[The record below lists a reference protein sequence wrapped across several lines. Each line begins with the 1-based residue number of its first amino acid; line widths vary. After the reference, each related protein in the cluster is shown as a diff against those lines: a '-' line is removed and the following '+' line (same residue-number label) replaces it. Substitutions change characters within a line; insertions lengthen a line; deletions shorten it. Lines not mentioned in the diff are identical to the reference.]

1 MAGGADTHLALKVLS
16 AAAHTA
22 ARGMLLISPSSRA
35 RGPLEAL
42 SRLGRAPDP
51 TTPLPAGIGGGTL
64 DLQIILV
71 VEILLGIAIPL
82 VWFLVLRRQAK
93 RITARARRQATK
105 ILEEA
110 ERSSE
115 SKLREAEIISKEK
128 LLQART
134 EFEKVSHK
142 RRTELEGLER
152 RLTQKEDLLDKRVEQ
167 LDQRDKEVTGRERQ
181 VTDRER
187 ASALKESEVE
197 TLLREERGKLE
208 QIAGLTAQQAK
219 EELVRLIENEARMD
233 AAHAV
238 KRAEDEAREQAQKQA
253 QRIIGMAIQRSASDY
268 ISETTVSVVVLPS
281 DEMKGRIIGR
291 EGRNIR
297 ALEAATGIDLIV
309 DDTPEAVILSGF
321 DPYRR
326 EVARVA
332 LDRLIADGRIH
343 PARIEEVVEKV
354 KAELDE
360 LIVEEGESALLE
372 LNIPDVHPELV
383 KLLGRLRFRTSYGQ
397 NVLQH
402 SREVAF
408 LAGTM
413 AGELKGN
420 VHVARRAGLFHD
432 VGKAVDRE
440 MDGTH
445 LEIGMDLLRRYGE
458 SEEVVHAMACH
469 HGDYDPETVEAILVT
484 AADALSAARPGAR
497 REVLETYVKRLEKLE
512 EIASGFKGVQKTY
525 AIQAGREVR
534 IIVDSGKISDE
545 EAIML
550 SKDVAK
556 KIESELTYPG
566 QIKVNVIRETRS
578 IEYAR

>member
-1 MAGGADTHLALKVLS
+1 VDIYTTLLI
-16 AAAHTA
+16 AAALA
-22 ARGMLLISPSSRA
+22 AA
-35 RGPLEAL
+35 
-42 SRLGRAPDP
+42 
-51 TTPLPAGIGGGTL
+51 
-64 DLQIILV
+64 V
-71 VEILLGIAIPL
+71 FL
-82 VWFLVLRRQAK
+82 VWWLVLRRQAK
-93 RITARARRQATK
+93 RVTARARRQAAK

-110 ERSSE
+110 DRASDT
-115 SKLREAEIISKEK
+115 KLREAEIGAKEK

-134 EFEKVSHK
+134 EFEKASRE
-142 RRTELEGLER
+142 RRSELEALER
-152 RLTQKEDLLDKRVEQ
+152 RLNQKEDTLDKRLDQ
-167 LDQRDKEVTGRERQ
+167 LDGRDRELQGRERELQ
-181 VTDRER
+181 AREA
-187 ASALKESEVE
+187 ASAKKEAEVE
-197 TLLREERGKLE
+197 RLLAQEREKLE

-219 EELVRLIENEARMD
+219 EELLRVMENEARMD
-233 AAHAV
+233 AAHLV
-238 KRAEDEAREQAQKQA
+238 KRIEDEAREQAQRHA
-253 QRIIGMAIQRSASDY
+253 QRIIGMAIQRAGSDY
-268 ISETTVSVVVLPS
+268 VSETTVSVVVLPN

-297 ALEAATGIDLIV
+297 ALEASTGIDLIV

-321 DPYRR
+321 DPFRR
-326 EVARVA
+326 EIARVS

-360 LIVEEGESALLE
+360 RIVEEGESALLE
-372 LNIPDVHPELV
+372 LNIPNVHPELV
-383 KLLGRLRFRTSYGQ
+383 KLMGRLRYRTSYGQ

-402 SREVAF
+402 SKEVAF
-408 LAGTM
+408 LAGVM
-413 AGELKGN
+413 AGELKAD

-432 VGKAVDRE
+432 IGKAVDRE
-440 MDGTH
+440 AEGTH
-445 LEIGMDLLRRYGE
+445 LEIGMELLRRYGE
-458 SEEVVHAMACH
+458 TEEVVHAMACH

-512 EIASGFKGVQKTY
+512 ELAGNFRGVQKTY
-525 AIQAGREVR
+525 AIQAGREIR

-556 KIESELTYPG
+556 KIEQELTYPG
-566 QIKVNVIRETRS
+566 QIKVNVIREMRS